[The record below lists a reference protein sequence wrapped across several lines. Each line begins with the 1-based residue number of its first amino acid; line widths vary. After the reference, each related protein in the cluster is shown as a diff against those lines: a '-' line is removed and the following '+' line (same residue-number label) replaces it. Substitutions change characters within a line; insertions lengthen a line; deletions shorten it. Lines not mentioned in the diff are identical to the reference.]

1 MYFNKNM
8 NLTNKVFKIY
18 GLLIVIIELFTIT
31 IISSISFREMNNI
44 DDCNTDGCIGY
55 SSLVDLFHNNTEL
68 IGKCQNLGNDLPSVC
83 EKYAKSYCSSRT
95 YRCPYKK
102 HGETL
107 TDNHKCDTEKCIDCI
122 GCWKGGAYYNCCEC
136 KKYEYTYN
144 GFTCYIS
151 KWSYAFLILWICISI
166 VWCLMFIIQL
176 FMLSW
181 NNIKSGKIKRIN
193 PNTFFFLESIPFT
206 IQTITFTCIYFL
218 IPDFYDEMFDGSMT
232 LIIGLVAILNGVLTV
247 TNILLSIFVKV

>member
-1 MYFNKNM
+1 
-8 NLTNKVFKIY
+8 
-18 GLLIVIIELFTIT
+18 
-31 IISSISFREMNNI
+31 
-44 DDCNTDGCIGY
+44 
-55 SSLVDLFHNNTEL
+55 
-68 IGKCQNLGNDLPSVC
+68 
-83 EKYAKSYCSSRT
+83 
-95 YRCPYKK
+95 
-102 HGETL
+102 
-107 TDNHKCDTEKCIDCI
+107 
-122 GCWKGGAYYNCCEC
+122 
-136 KKYEYTYN
+136 
-144 GFTCYIS
+144 
-151 KWSYAFLILWICISI
+151 
-166 VWCLMFIIQL
+166 MFIIQL